1 MSQEARAKRGYLT
14 QEMFNVSKDHHSLGY
29 YRKVAQT
36 VHPTLIFEAMSEV
49 KLAARQG
56 VIRSSR
62 GALFAPILKQK
73 SKAAVKEGNL
83 WRKT

>member
-1 MSQEARAKRGYLT
+1 ML
-14 QEMFNVSKDHHSLGY
+14 NVLNDHYNFGY

-36 VHPTLIFEAMSEV
+36 VHPTLIFKAMSEV
-49 KLAARQG
+49 KLAAREG
-56 VIRSSR
+56 IIRSSR
-62 GALFAPILKQK
+62 GALFAAILKQK